1 MMKELNIFFMLI
13 IFSLTLS
20 CASPSRK
27 DMADL
32 VFLNGTV
39 WTVNPD
45 HPQAEAV
52 AVKGNRIYEV

>member
-1 MMKELNIFFMLI
+1 MLI